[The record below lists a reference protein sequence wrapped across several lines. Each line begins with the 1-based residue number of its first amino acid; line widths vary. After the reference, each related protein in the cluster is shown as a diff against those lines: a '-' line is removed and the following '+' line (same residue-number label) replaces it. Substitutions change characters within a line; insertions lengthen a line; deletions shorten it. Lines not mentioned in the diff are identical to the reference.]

1 MRTCGHAAC
10 QLTRSIKHVVSL
22 AAEFPL
28 VAAKILLVAM
38 KRRDQW
44 NFFSVGR
51 NASSHALMKK
61 NPRKLLLFLSERNTF
76 TEDK

>member
-61 NPRKLLLFLSERNTF
+61 KSSKAFAFLVRKEYFYGR
-76 TEDK
+76 